1 MSVQLSADVVTM
13 FDQLPAARRE
23 QVVEYARWLRAN
35 PHASLPWRQNGAAG
49 DGHLVRDRCPPT
61 RSNDGSPPSEL
72 HREVCGLTGEQQEL
86 IAEHVVA
93 FAAGHGAP
101 GHTFRRFAGTI
112 PEDVLDQMERFIEE
126 ECERIDYE
134 GW

>member
-1 MSVQLSADVVTM
+1 MSVQLSAEVVTM

-35 PHASLPWRQNGAAG
+35 PHASLPWRQSGTSSNG
-49 DGHLVRDRCPPT
+49 DLVIASCPPA
-61 RSNDGSPPSEL
+61 RSVGGSPPSEL
-72 HREVCGLTGEQQEL
+72 EREVCGLTCEQQEL

-93 FAAGHGAP
+93 FAAGLGAP
-101 GHTFRRFAGTI
+101 GHVFRRFAGTI